1 MAKFK
6 PFFLSVIFC
15 FCILSIGVGQSCY
28 NIIENMTGVDGSGYQ
43 PQLETAACQVRDT
56 IPSDFQN
63 AFGVFDFSF
72 YQVVETTSGGFEEEW
87 SKALQAIESTST
99 YFIAFGRE
107 ATAAGGVD
115 VRFRV
120 KLSPPRTGELSCLTD
135 QTIQGTE
142 QEILMILSQA
152 GKPYQQKAVEAMRAF
167 NSMIQRAKDCCLGN
181 RSSSTIDT
189 SLLKIQ
195 ACLGDCNADF
205 ATQNSITLIVDNKM
219 PLISFRLYYPPQFSF
234 ICSKLFVQLG
244 IHYVRATNVPHRN
257 RNDYEVFEI
266 HNMGLNDFVTVDFG
280 GAIRGGRAEII
291 VKETPLSPDV
301 LKSFKFTIKG
311 KNPKIG
317 DVMEYLEDEYSEVWF
332 FKKMA
337 LKESATDAM
346 DASLEMEHFMPY
358 KASNENLH
366 EDWNA
371 DSRCPKASYNGDG
384 GFGLLQLT
392 ELEDTPDNVP
402 TSQALWDWKQNIREG
417 YDELVGV
424 KRAMVRNRMNTNLNI
439 VKNWD
444 DDDANASNRVDKIS
458 VTYGGIIWK
467 MGASIAFGDAYS
479 NINAY
484 FLEALGEGE
493 KSFLD
498 ACLMMAYNGYG
509 GTGNKNFLKIMT
521 DAGPKPY
528 WTIKD
533 NQQNY
538 VKGVSEKSVPSPY

>member
-167 NSMIQRAKDCCLGN
+167 NSMIQRAKDCCLGS

-195 ACLGDCNADF
+195 ACLGDCNANF
-205 ATQNSITLIVDNKM
+205 ATQNSVTLIVDNAM

-234 ICSKLFVQLG
+234 MCSKLFVQLG
-244 IHYVRATNVPHRN
+244 IHYIRETNVPHRN
-257 RNDYEVFEI
+257 RNDYEVFEVYD
-266 HNMGLNDFVTVDFG
+266 MGLNDFVTVDFG

-384 GFGLLQLT
+384 GFGLMQVT
-392 ELEDTPDNVP
+392 HPKP
-402 TSQALWDWKQNIREG
+402 SSQALWDWKQNISEA
-417 YDELVGV
+417 YDIL
-424 KRAMVRNRMNTNLNI
+424 I
-439 VKNWD
+439 VKIDEQVKPKLLPELAIVEMWNSD
-444 DDDANASNRVDKIS
+444 PSNPKIDKI
-458 VTYGGIIWK
+458 VIDYGGVIWK
-467 MGASIAFGDAYS
+467 MGGSPVFGDESSA
-479 NINAY
+479 INNY
-484 FLEALGEGE
+484 FNESLTGEE
-493 KSFLD
+493 RSFLD
-498 ACLMMAYNGYG
+498 ACLMLAYNGYG
-509 GTGNKNFLKIMT
+509 GTGNKNFLKLVT
-521 DAGPKPY
+521 PQQGKPY
-528 WTIKD
+528 WATKD
-533 NQQNY
+533 NSNNY
-538 VKGVSEKSVPSPY
+538 VKKISERAVPPPY